1 MKKKVIWA
9 VLAFWLTQTAQAQQ
23 IPGMGFDT
31 WSRTGGSWYPYA
43 KEAPA
48 AERVWDSANKG
59 LSLLGVN
66 TTTPEYDHVAVPGKG
81 KAAAKVVSKKVLWAF
96 VAGNLFTGRFNKV
109 VDLSGADL
117 DFGVPFTGRPK
128 SLSGYVHYIPK
139 PVNYAKEPYLDRKG
153 RPDVGRIEVILTD
166 WEGLKHVDTTEEP
179 FVDADKDPHLIARAV
194 LDLEK
199 DTGGYI
205 PFEIPFK
212 YRNGKTPRYAFIYVT
227 PSRDGGSFTGGSG
240 STMYVD
246 EFRFNY

>member
-1 MKKKVIWA
+1 MKKKLVGTVLA
-9 VLAFWLTQTAQAQQ
+9 VLAALTVRAQQ

-31 WSRTGGSWYPYA
+31 WSKTGGSWYPYA
-43 KEAPA
+43 KDAPA
-48 AERVWDSANKG
+48 GERAWDSANKG

-66 TTTPEYDHVAVPGKG
+66 TTTPEYDHVAVPGPG

-109 VDLSGADL
+109 VDLSGADM

-128 SLSGYVHYIPK
+128 SLTGYVHYIPK
-139 PVNYAKEPYLDRKG
+139 PVNYAKDPYQGLKG
-153 RPDVGRIEVILTD
+153 KSDGGRIEVILTD
-166 WEGLKHVDTTEEP
+166 WAGLKHIDTTKEP
-179 FVDADKDPHLIARAV
+179 FVDADKDPHLIARGV
-194 LDLEK
+194 MDLDK

-205 PFEIPFK
+205 PFEITLQ

-227 PSRDGGSFTGGSG
+227 PSRNGGSFAGGSG
-240 STMYVD
+240 STVYVD